1 MTTVAL
7 VDDHELL
14 RTGLAAI
21 VNTFVGYKVIF
32 EASNG
37 KEFIACLK
45 TKPTPDIILLDIT
58 MPVMDGYET
67 AAWIKLN
74 LPDTK
79 VLVLSMLEN
88 EGAIIRM
95 IKNGARGYILK
106 DSNPKVFRT
115 AMNNIRDTG
124 YFINDLV
131 SNKLMHYIN
140 QDDTNEMQVMP
151 IQHLS
156 DNELCFLK
164 LICTDK
170 TYKEIAEDMSLSPRT
185 IDTYRDNLFKK
196 LQIKTRTGL
205 AIFAIRNGLIDM

>member
-1 MTTVAL
+1 MTTIAL

-14 RTGLAAI
+14 RSGLAAI
-21 VNTFVGYKVIF
+21 INTFEGYRVIL
-32 EASNG
+32 EADNG
-37 KEFIACLK
+37 KVFIQNIK
-45 TKPTPDIILLDIT
+45 NKPVPDIILLDIT

-67 AAWIKLN
+67 AAWIKAN

-88 EGAIIRM
+88 DRAIIRM
-95 IKNGARGYILK
+95 LKNGARGYILK
-106 DSNPKVFRT
+106 DSNPKIFKK
-115 AMNNIRDTG
+115 ALNSIRDTG
-124 YFINDLV
+124 YFINELV

-140 QDDTNEMQVMP
+140 QDDPLDTQIMP
-151 IQHLS
+151 IQSLS
-156 DNELCFLK
+156 TNELTFLK

-170 TYKEIAEDMSLSPRT
+170 TYREIAEEMNLSPRT

-205 AIFAIRNGLIDM
+205 AIFAIRNGLIEM